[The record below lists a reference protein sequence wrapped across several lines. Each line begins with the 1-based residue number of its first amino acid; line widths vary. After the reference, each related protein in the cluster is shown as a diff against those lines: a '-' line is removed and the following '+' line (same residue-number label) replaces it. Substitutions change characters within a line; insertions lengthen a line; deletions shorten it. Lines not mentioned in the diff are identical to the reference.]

1 MSVTIHIF
9 NILPKLQNLLLLLH
23 LKGFKKFMGPELS
36 TYIIDNI
43 LSLSVYICTIVDKE
57 TGVLKAPGDIS
68 SIK

>member
-9 NILPKLQNLLLLLH
+9 NVLPKLHNLLLLLH

-57 TGVLKAPGDIS
+57 TGVLKAPSDIS